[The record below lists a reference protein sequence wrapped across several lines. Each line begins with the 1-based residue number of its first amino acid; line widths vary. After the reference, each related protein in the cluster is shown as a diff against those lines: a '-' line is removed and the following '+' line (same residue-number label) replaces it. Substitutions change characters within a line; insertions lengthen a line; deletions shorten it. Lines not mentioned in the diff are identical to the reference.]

1 MGRQLEQNAT
11 AVIEVVESIQILEIG
26 TREIKN

>member
-1 MGRQLEQNAT
+1 MGTKLKQNNT
-11 AVIEVVESIQILEIG
+11 VVIEIVESIQKLEIG

>member
-1 MGRQLEQNAT
+1 MGTKLKQNNT
-11 AVIEVVESIQILEIG
+11 AVIEIVESIQKLEIG